1 MNTYANQELRHAQ
14 GMLERRM
21 ELVANLQNAETQK
34 QAIQN
39 HQEICGAVREVGR
52 HRHNILERVDDSSAR
67 QANQAGEL
75 LKTAEHWLEMSRNVL
90 AGWGV
95 GESDIKRIEGGL
107 LEWV

>member
-1 MNTYANQELRHAQ
+1 MNTSANQELRHAQ

-52 HRHNILERVDDSSAR
+52 HRHNILERVDDGSAR

-75 LKTAEHWLEMSRNVL
+75 LKTAEHWLDMSRSVL

>member
-1 MNTYANQELRHAQ
+1 MTTASQELRHAQ

-21 ELVANLQNAETQK
+21 EMVANLHNAETQK

-52 HRHNILERVDDSSAR
+52 HRHNIMERIDDKTAR
-67 QANQAGEL
+67 QANQATEL
-75 LKTAEHWLEMSRNVL
+75 LKTAEQWLDMSRAVL